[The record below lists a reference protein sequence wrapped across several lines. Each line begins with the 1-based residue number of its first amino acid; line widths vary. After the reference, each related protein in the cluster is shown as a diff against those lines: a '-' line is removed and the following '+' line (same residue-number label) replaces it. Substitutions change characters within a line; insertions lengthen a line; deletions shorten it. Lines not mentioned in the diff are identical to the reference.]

1 MYELLNRVTVVLR
14 GMWKYRAFGM
24 AMAWIVAAVVAGAIF
39 MIPDRYQ
46 ASARIYVDTQS
57 ILRPLMSGLVVQPNI
72 EQQVAMLSRTL
83 ISRPTVE
90 RLVRMADL
98 DLSARDKA
106 QRDQLIDK
114 VTRSL
119 AIRSTG
125 QDNLY
130 TISYVGDSPAQ
141 AARVVQALT
150 TIFVESSLG
159 GSRTDADNA
168 RRFIDEQI
176 KSYEGK
182 LAEAEARLKE
192 FRLRHLELQTEGGDI
207 ASRVAGINATLSQA
221 RLELREAE
229 SAREAAR
236 RQLEEMRAA
245 ARGANQEAAA
255 AMFATPELDARLA
268 AQRQNVD
275 TLLQRFTEQHPDVV
289 YGRKVIRELEQQR
302 AKAIADMRKAAAA
315 NPSSSP
321 IQSSP
326 AVQELVSI
334 LSAAE
339 VQVASLR
346 ARVAE
351 YENRAARARD
361 LLRAAPQVEAE
372 LAQLNRDYE
381 VHRKNYQDLVSR
393 RESIS
398 ISGELEGS
406 ASLADF
412 RVIDPPRAQSSP
424 VAPNRTLLMP
434 MALLAALGAGAGM
447 AFVMSQLRP
456 VYFNAAGL
464 RESVDLPLLGVV
476 AMVQNEQVRKMERRS
491 LMRFGTALGAL
502 VLVFLG
508 LMSYLAART
517 ASLV

>member
-1 MYELLNRVTVVLR
+1 MHELLNHVSTVLR
-14 GMWKYRAFGM
+14 GMWKYRRTGM
-24 AMAWIVAAVVAGAIF
+24 AMAWLVAVVVAGAIF

-46 ASARIYVDTQS
+46 ATARIYVDTQS

-83 ISRPTVE
+83 INRPTVE

-98 DLSARDKA
+98 DLATKDKV
-106 QRDQLIDK
+106 QRDQLIDR
-114 VTRSL
+114 VTGSL
-119 AIRSTG
+119 AIRSAG

-130 TISYVGDSPAQ
+130 TLSYVGNSPAQ

-182 LAEAEARLKE
+182 LAEAETRLKE

-207 ASRVAGINATLSQA
+207 ASRIAGLNATLNQA

-236 RQLEEMRAA
+236 RQLDEVRTA
-245 ARGANQEAAA
+245 ARGASQEAAA
-255 AMFATPELDARLA
+255 AMFATPDLDARLA
-268 AQRQNVD
+268 NQRQNVD
-275 TLLQRFTEQHPDVV
+275 NLLQRFTEEHPDVV

-302 AKAIADMRKAAAA
+302 AKAIADMRKAAVA

-321 IQSSP
+321 VQTSP
-326 AVQELVSI
+326 AVQELI
-334 LSAAE
+334 RIHSAAE

-346 ARVAE
+346 ARVTE
-351 YENRAARARD
+351 FESRAVRARE
-361 LLRAAPQVEAE
+361 LARAAPQVEAE

-381 VHRKNYQDLVSR
+381 IHRKNYQDLVSR
-393 RESIS
+393 RESIN
-398 ISGELEGS
+398 ISGDLEGS

-412 RVIDPPRAQSSP
+412 RVIDPPRAQPRP
-424 VAPNRTLLMP
+424 VAPNRALLMP
-434 MALLAALGAGAGM
+434 VALLAALAAGAGM
-447 AFVMSQLRP
+447 AFLMSQLRP
-456 VYFNAAGL
+456 VYFNAASL

-476 AMVQNEQVRKMERRS
+476 ALVRSKQVRKAERRS
-491 LMRFGTALGAL
+491 FLRFAGALGAL

-508 LMSYLAART
+508 VMAYLSART
-517 ASLV
+517 ASLA